1 MLLIVHG
8 FVIALLLALGVVFR
22 RGKGAFLIAGYNT
35 APKAEKE
42 TVNEKKLC
50 RYTGNLMFVLAG
62 CWSVA
67 ALSEI
72 FQMLWLLW
80 LGYILFFIAV
90 IAGIICINTGNRL
103 KK

>member
-1 MLLIVHG
+1 VLLIVHG
-8 FVIALLLALGVVFR
+8 FVIALLLSLGIALR
-22 RGKGAFLIAGYNT
+22 CGKGAFLIAGYNT
-35 APKAEKE
+35 APEAEKE
-42 TVNEKKLC
+42 RINEKKLC